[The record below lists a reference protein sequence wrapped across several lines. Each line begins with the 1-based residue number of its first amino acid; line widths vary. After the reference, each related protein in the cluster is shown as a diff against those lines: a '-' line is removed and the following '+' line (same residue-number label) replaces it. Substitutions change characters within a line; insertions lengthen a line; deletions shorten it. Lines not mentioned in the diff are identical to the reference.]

1 MADEPDLDHLP
12 QAVVTRKKRLRIS
25 IVWII
30 PLLAALVAIGI
41 AIQRIRSEGPT
52 ITIVFKAA
60 EGIEAGK
67 TFIRYKD
74 VRIGVVSAV
83 ELSEDYSK
91 VLVKAKIAK
100 HAAGLMVADAK
111 FWVVEPRISLSGV
124 SGLST
129 LLSGNYIGFQA
140 GKSGESQSLFFAL
153 DEAPIIT
160 DEPGRQ
166 FVLKTPTLG
175 SLGVGTPIYY
185 RRLNVGQVTGYTLA
199 PDGQSVDVTIFVHAP
214 YDKYVTTNTRFWNV
228 SGVNI
233 TLGADGINV
242 RTESV
247 AALLAGGVA
256 FDVPEFATGDVK
268 PAPAKSEFTLYRYR
282 GIAMKEPDPVERR
295 YVLYFNESVRG
306 LSTGAPVTLFGLQ
319 VGEVTDVGLTYDA
332 KTTVFRPRVIV
343 TFFPDRL
350 VAALPTGQRQ
360 RSGKTMAEM
369 TPEERIRIMRRVVE
383 DQGLRAQLR
392 TGSLLTGELYV
403 AFEYF
408 PDAPKV
414 KVDWSKDPL
423 ELPVMPGSLASIEA
437 KLGSI
442 LNKIDRMPLDA
453 IGQDVRKALGTL
465 DVTLKD
471 ANVLVNRVDTQW
483 VPEGQKTLEDLRR
496 AIGNADRVVQ
506 NADTTLFSK
515 DSPAPQDLRDML
527 QEITR
532 AARSVRV
539 LVDYLE
545 RHPDTLIRGKPT
557 EKQ

>member
-1 MADEPDLDHLP
+1 
-12 QAVVTRKKRLRIS
+12 
-25 IVWII
+25 
-30 PLLAALVAIGI
+30 
-41 AIQRIRSEGPT
+41 
-52 ITIVFKAA
+52 
-60 EGIEAGK
+60 
-67 TFIRYKD
+67 
-74 VRIGVVSAV
+74 
-83 ELSEDYSK
+83 
-91 VLVKAKIAK
+91 
-100 HAAGLMVADAK
+100 
-111 FWVVEPRISLSGV
+111 
-124 SGLST
+124 
-129 LLSGNYIGFQA
+129 
-140 GKSGESQSLFFAL
+140 
-153 DEAPIIT
+153 
-160 DEPGRQ
+160 
-166 FVLKTPTLG
+166 
-175 SLGVGTPIYY
+175 
-185 RRLNVGQVTGYTLA
+185 
-199 PDGQSVDVTIFVHAP
+199 
-214 YDKYVTTNTRFWNV
+214 
-228 SGVNI
+228 
-233 TLGADGINV
+233 
-242 RTESV
+242 
-247 AALLAGGVA
+247 
-256 FDVPEFATGDVK
+256 
-268 PAPAKSEFTLYRYR
+268 LYRYR

-295 YVLYFNESVRG
+295 YALYFNESVRG
-306 LSTGAPVTLFGLQ
+306 LSIGAPVTLFGLQ

-350 VAALPTGQRQ
+350 VAALPTGQRT
-360 RSGKTMAEM
+360 RTGKTMAEM

-442 LNKIDRMPLDA
+442 LNKIDRLPLDA

-465 DVTLKD
+465 DATLKD

-496 AIGNADRVVQ
+496 AIVNADRVVQ